1 MKNFLMGLAYIH
13 SKGIMHRDLK
23 PANLMLKGKKIAS
36 ITVIDYGLSTII
48 RQENYIFQ
56 RCGTPGFV
64 APELLTT
71 AVKLKS
77 MTYNE
82 KCDIF
87 SAGVIFYIL

>member
-23 PANLMLKGKKIAS
+23 PANLMLKGKKIAG
-36 ITVIDYGLSTII
+36 IKIIDYGLAT
-48 RQENYIFQ
+48 RTYAKRPVFAC
-56 RCGTPGFV
+56 CGTPGFV
-64 APELLTT
+64 APELFGTGK
-71 AVKLKS
+71 KLS
-77 MTYNE
+77 YDE

>member
-23 PANLMLKGKKIAS
+23 PANLMLSGKKIAS
-36 ITVIDYGLSTII
+36 IKVIDFGLSALMNDTS
-48 RQENYIFQ
+48 RVYGC
-56 RCGTPGFV
+56 CGTAGYV
-64 APELLTT
+64 APELFGTGK
-71 AVKLKS
+71 KLS
-77 MTYNE
+77 YDE